1 MLLPKLSYHFCDTIL
16 PARVQ
21 VPRLIDHNP
30 LGADDDDR
38 EDRYKRTLRRYRKA
52 FGIEPP
58 SLFWEDP
65 EEEED
70 EEEEEEGEEDDE
82 EEEEEED
89 DNEEEEEADENAR
102 KRARLEYDESDDDHN
117 DLPDEN
123 NGSSQIFMKTHTQG
137 TLSIKI
143 NLATTTVAQLKVI
156 IQRINGMP
164 LDQQRIIFAGKQ
176 LEDSR
181 TLADYNVQKECTL
194 HLIYRMK
201 GC

>member
-1 MLLPKLSYHFCDTIL
+1 MNLDLNATKLSPSGLVDLAWHQFMLLPKLYYQLCDKLL

-65 EEEED
+65 EEE
-70 EEEEEEGEEDDE
+70 
-82 EEEEEED
+82 

-123 NGSSQIFMKTHTQG
+123 NGSS
-137 TLSIKI
+137 
-143 NLATTTVAQLKVI
+143 
-156 IQRINGMP
+156 
-164 LDQQRIIFAGKQ
+164 
-176 LEDSR
+176 
-181 TLADYNVQKECTL
+181 
-194 HLIYRMK
+194 
-201 GC
+201 